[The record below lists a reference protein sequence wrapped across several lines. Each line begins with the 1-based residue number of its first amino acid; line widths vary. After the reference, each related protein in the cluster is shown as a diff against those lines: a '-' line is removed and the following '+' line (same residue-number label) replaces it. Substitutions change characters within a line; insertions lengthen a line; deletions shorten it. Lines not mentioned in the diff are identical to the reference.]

1 MERWKGNKQEMM
13 ARYTA
18 NDPEKEDDDNDTSKQ
33 QQHKKKEKTTKQ
45 KQPDG
50 DPAGGTENKNGP
62 QIK

>member
-1 MERWKGNKQEMM
+1 MM